1 MVKKRMLEQKK
12 IAGKKA
18 QKFKIKTLA
27 YFWRNQIGN
36 VVENKTGNI
45 NFESYHKGL
54 SMPG

>member
-18 QKFKIKTLA
+18 QKFRIKTLA